1 MSVRAFTPLETIEQ
15 PQEIRRSLTGF
26 TLIETIMVIVI
37 IGILAAVAVPRFN
50 AFYALKLD
58 GAMKKVR
65 SDVRYIQQ
73 LAISRHTDTRI
84 VFNAGGNSYQAH
96 NCNGSG
102 SSCTSWSPAIDPF
115 SRGNLLTNF
124 NSDPQYGGI
133 DLTSAS
139 FGVGSTLRFDW
150 QGVPQNSAG
159 TNLVT
164 DGSVSF
170 SYQGNSNTIYVTPNT
185 GRIRVQ

>member
-1 MSVRAFTPLETIEQ
+1 MNAR
-15 PQEIRRSLTGF
+15 GF

-65 SDVRYIQQ
+65 SDIRYVQQ
-73 LAISRHTDTRI
+73 LGISRHTDTRI
-84 VFNAGGNSYQAH
+84 EFNAAANSYQACF
-96 NCNGSG
+96 CNETDGVCAAGACGSG
-102 SSCTSWSPAIDPF
+102 NWTALTDPF
-115 SRGNLLTNF
+115 TRGNLQTNF
-124 NSDPQYGGI
+124 NTDPQYGGI

-139 FGVGSTLRFDW
+139 FGGGSTLRFDW
-150 QGVPQNSAG
+150 QGVPQNSAR
-159 TNLVT
+159 TNLAA

-185 GRIRVQ
+185 GRVRVQ